1 MNIDSVFIPEIVET
15 SSTVKPE
22 LTSPV
27 LEDTSTYRSSTQYI
41 VETTI
46 ETIIETTV
54 ETTIETT
61 SVDSKLKSLIPF
73 DEGQKDILIICLLS
87 AIGLLVLVLIG
98 TIIKLRKRS
107 QAENGFNMMKNG
119 SSVSVMNT
127 TKFD

>member
-27 LEDTSTYRSSTQYI
+27 LEDTSIYRSSSQYI
-41 VETTI
+41 I
-46 ETIIETTV
+46 

-61 SVDSKLKSLIPF
+61 IEATSVDSELKSLIPF
-73 DEGQKDILIICLLS
+73 DEGQKDILIICLLC
-87 AIGLLVLVLIG
+87 AISLLVLVLIG
-98 TIIKLRKRS
+98 TMIKLRKRRR
-107 QAENGFNMMKNG
+107 AEDGFNMMKNG
-119 SSVSVMNT
+119 SSVSVMNV

>member
-15 SSTVKPE
+15 SSIAKSE

-27 LEDTSTYRSSTQYI
+27 QEDIQTYRSSSQYI

-46 ETIIETTV
+46 ES
-54 ETTIETT
+54 T
-61 SVDSKLKSLIPF
+61 SVDSELKSFIPF
-73 DEGQKDILIICLLS
+73 DEGQKDVLIICLLS

-98 TIIKLRKRS
+98 TMIKLRKRR
-107 QAENGFNMMKNG
+107 QAEDGFNMMKNG
-119 SSVSVMNT
+119 SSVSVMNV

>member
-27 LEDTSTYRSSTQYI
+27 LEDTSIYRSSSQYI

-46 ETIIETTV
+46 DTTI

-61 SVDSKLKSLIPF
+61 SADSELKSLIPF
-73 DEGQKDILIICLLS
+73 DEGQKDILIICLLC
-87 AIGLLVLVLIG
+87 AISLLVLVLIG
-98 TIIKLRKRS
+98 TMIKLRKRRR
-107 QAENGFNMMKNG
+107 AEDGFNMMKNG
-119 SSVSVMNT
+119 SSVSVMNV

>member
-15 SSTVKPE
+15 SSTAKPE
-22 LTSPV
+22 LTFPV
-27 LEDTSTYRSSTQYI
+27 LEDTTAYRSSSQNI

-46 ETIIETTV
+46 KTTIETTV
-54 ETTIETT
+54 ETTVKTT
-61 SVDSKLKSLIPF
+61 AVDSELKSLIPL

-98 TIIKLRKRS
+98 TIIKLRNRS
-107 QAENGFNMMKNG
+107 QAEDGFNMMKNG
-119 SSVSVMNT
+119 SSVSVMNV